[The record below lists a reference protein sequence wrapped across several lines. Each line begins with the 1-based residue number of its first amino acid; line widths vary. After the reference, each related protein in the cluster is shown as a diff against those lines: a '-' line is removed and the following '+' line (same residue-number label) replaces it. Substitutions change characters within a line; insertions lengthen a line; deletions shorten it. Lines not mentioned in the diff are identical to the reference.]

1 MPLVT
6 LKCPNCNGNLQFEDT
21 KECGQCPFCGV
32 SIIIDNDR
40 GAIARRHELKSTG
53 ATQSADKE
61 SKPRIGVKNESNSLL
76 KFVIENRFLLVVILL
91 VSGMAMS
98 IIGLLDFIELYNW
111 GLPEVDL
118 FTKKL
123 NVNVVM
129 LFGWILIIVT
139 LAIGYFLEYNEATIE
154 TRGEN

>member
-6 LKCPNCNGNLQFEDT
+6 LKCPNCNGNLQFEDA

-32 SIIIDNDR
+32 TIKFGNDE
-40 GAIARRHELKSTG
+40 GTTVQRHESKTSG
-53 ATQSADKE
+53 VTQKTDKV
-61 SKPRIGVKNESNSLL
+61 SKPRIGVKNESKSLL
-76 KFVIENRFLLVVILL
+76 KFAIENRFLLVVILL
-91 VSGMAMS
+91 VTGMALS

-123 NVNVVM
+123 NVNAVM
-129 LFGWILIIVT
+129 LIGWILIIVT
-139 LAIGYFLEYNEATIE
+139 LAIGYFLEYSGDTIE
-154 TRGEN
+154 IRGEN